1 MKRYFSFL
9 ILLGF
14 LVLPLTS
21 VAHVATV
28 STVQRTVIPA
38 PVVKNYQP
46 EKASLKLTVLKLGVK
61 DPAVA
66 LLQGFLLNRG
76 YNPGAIDGSFGK
88 ATENALKSF
97 QRDSSG
103 ELGVDGVAGPQTL
116 KYIESLP
123 LVTNSQLVA
132 GNTNANTNVSS
143 TNTQPIK
150 VTIPSLPNKVLS
162 RALTAPSLIPIS
174 ETNAVSTANKITAKP
189 KLATRSGFNNAGI
202 FVSASNNLNIS
213 GPGQANLNTNF
224 SSGTSTANA
233 KYVCGTK
240 DGVQSCFVVTLE
252 EAAQIEAGTLDVDQV
267 LLAKTGGSQS
277 GNCPS
282 FYVNEQ
288 GNPGVT
294 DQSWW
299 NAEGCE
305 ESNINLALSGE
316 NVCLDGIL
324 FNQKTGRATG
334 ATCNDGLVSKTKTNL
349 DRGAETCLT
358 GTTYNPLTGGLCG
371 NTLNTSV
378 YVEQPPLIC
387 ATGAKFNPFTGVA
400 CKPGSEIKPD
410 SFANTLA
417 GYAIRNLGSVTKGQE
432 GGDVNI
438 VQRVLANYGF
448 LEPKYQTGFSG
459 DITQAAVLNFQ
470 KSLGLQETGKVEGET
485 LSYMKAAIVADPN
498 LKNLTKVEQN
508 VSKAQAAEKISTLLA
523 KYPGGADIST
533 QTVDTSVSSSSPSI
547 TPTSFALLNPTTG
560 TDGPDTVGEVS
571 CRRITSTQW
580 APGNYFHVRGYIGT
594 NKLFYIPSNT
604 TAVNMP
610 KLKYTIPGETGPY
623 PEMKVLAGSGLSGLY
638 FSYVTKTGDGIPAGA
653 YPSLFHQ
660 ENKDIVFE
668 VTGTDKIFTLSE
680 DGKTRFSFDWTKL
693 NDPNLPTCVMP
704 SGGNGFRGIIRPDG
718 TVGGVTGGT
727 TGGGTPPPVPQCMDG
742 IDNDNDGKIDFPT
755 DPGCTS
761 AGDSTEN
768 TDGGGGGGT
777 ALCADGIDNDGDT
790 KIDFPADTGCTS
802 ATDTS
807 ESSEGGGTGGTIQDG
822 STSTFDE
829 AGAPCPTSAPCHF
842 WHCPSDPNTGQI
854 LQCNNW
860 TPLRWA
866 GSVPINFVI
875 ENNFTSPIFIEAL
888 DRVISDLN
896 LLPNLHFTIQPGN
909 GNCNGYMDQKR
920 IPVCQGNYGQVG
932 WSGVA
937 SMLPDFNNRLIR
949 TGSVELNT
957 TYLSTDINSDHAKAT
972 ANLVI
977 CQEILHVTGVL
988 HNDTPFSVEKK
999 TCMDYYTAPWNNQH
1013 PNGFDAE
1020 LLEIIYGTTSG
1031 GNGQKPSPTPSA
1043 NLSNKFNQVMSTIN
1057 TKDLTTW
1064 GVPTE
1069 STDGKIITHYEK
1081 PFVVDGK
1088 TYSIS
1093 RHLYP
1098 IPPQ

>member
-1 MKRYFSFL
+1 MASP
-9 ILLGF
+9 G
-14 LVLPLTS
+14 
-21 VAHVATV
+21 HVATV

-46 EKASLKLTVLKLGVK
+46 EKASLNLTVLKFGVK
-61 DPAVA
+61 DPAVS

-76 YNPGAIDGSFGK
+76 YNPGAIDGHFGK
-88 ATENALKSF
+88 MTEIAVKNL

-103 ELGVDGVAGPQTL
+103 ELKVDGVAGPQTL

-123 LVTNSQLVA
+123 LVTKSQLA
-132 GNTNANTNVSS
+132 TNNTNTNTNVSS
-143 TNTQPIK
+143 TNTQSTK
-150 VTIPSLPNKVLS
+150 VIIPSLPNKVLAK
-162 RALTAPSLIPIS
+162 ALTAPSLIPI
-174 ETNAVSTANKITAKP
+174 EQTMTGNTVTLKP
-189 KLATRSGFNNAGI
+189 KLVTRSGFSNAGI
-202 FVSASNNLNIS
+202 FVTASNNLNVS
-213 GPGQANLNTNF
+213 GPDQANLNTNF
-224 SSGTSTANA
+224 SSGTGTANS

-240 DGVQSCFVVTLE
+240 NGVQNCFVVTLA
-252 EAAQIEAGTLDVDQV
+252 EAAQIEAGTLDIDQV
-267 LLAKTGGSQS
+267 LASKSGGTGQS
-277 GNCPS
+277 GDCPS
-282 FYVNEQ
+282 FYVDEQ

-294 DQSWW
+294 DESWW
-299 NAEGCE
+299 NPEGCE
-305 ESNINLALSGE
+305 ESNINLALSGD
-316 NVCLDGIL
+316 NVCLNGVL
-324 FNQKTGRATG
+324 FNQKTGIATG
-334 ATCNDGLVSKTKTNL
+334 ATCTDGLVSKTKTNL
-349 DRGAETCLT
+349 DRGAETCLV
-358 GTTYNPLTGGLCG
+358 GTKYNPLTGALCG

-387 ATGAKFNPFTGVA
+387 ATGAKYNPFTGVA

-417 GYAIRNLGSVTKGQE
+417 GYAIRNLGSVVKGDK
-432 GGDVNI
+432 GGDANI

-448 LEPKYQTGFSG
+448 LEPKYQTGYSG

-470 KSLGLQETGKVEGET
+470 KSLGLKETGQVTGET
-485 LSYMKAAIVADPN
+485 LSYIKAAIVTDPN
-498 LKNLTKVEQN
+498 LKNLTKVNQS
-508 VSKAQAAEKISTLLA
+508 VSKAQSAEKISNLLS
-523 KYPGGADIST
+523 KYPGGADVST
-533 QTVDTSVSSSSPSI
+533 QTVDTSVSSS
-547 TPTSFALLNPTTG
+547 TPNINTTSFALLNPTTG

-604 TAVNMP
+604 TAANMP

-623 PEMKVLAGSGLSGLY
+623 PEMKLLAGSGLSGLY

-653 YPSLFHQ
+653 YPSLYHQ

-693 NDPNLPTCVMP
+693 NDPDLPTCAMP
-704 SGGNGFRGIIRPDG
+704 TYGNGFIGIIRPDG

-742 IDNDNDGKIDFPT
+742 IDNDNDGKADFPT

-761 AGDSTEN
+761 AGDNTEN
-768 TDGGGGGGT
+768 TDGGGGGGGT

-790 KIDFPADTGCTS
+790 KIDFPADPGCTS

-807 ESSEGGGTGGTIQDG
+807 ESSEGTGGGGGTIQDG

-842 WHCPSDPNTGQI
+842 WHCPSDPHTGQI

-866 GSVPINFVI
+866 GSLPIEFVI
-875 ENNFTSPIFIEAL
+875 ENNFSSPIFLNAL
-888 DRVISDLN
+888 DTVIDDLN
-896 LLPNLHFTIQPGN
+896 LLPNIHFTVVPGN
-909 GNCNGYMDQKR
+909 GNCEGIYAPDKHV
-920 IPVCQGNYGQVG
+920 PVCEAFVGQVG

-937 SMLPDFNNRLIR
+937 SMVPDFNNRQIL
-949 TGSVELNT
+949 TGDVMLNK
-957 TYLSTDINSDHAKAT
+957 TYLSTDINSDYAKAE
-972 ANLVI
+972 AKLVV
-977 CQEILHVTGVL
+977 CQEILHVTGIL
-988 HNDTPFSVEKK
+988 HNDTPFSVLKK
-999 TCMDYYTAPWNNQH
+999 TCMDYYTTPWENQH

-1020 LLEIIYGTTSG
+1020 LLEIIYDS
-1031 GNGQKPSPTPSA
+1031 NSGQKPAPI
-1043 NLSNKFNQVMSTIN
+1043 MSTN
-1057 TKDLTTW
+1057 LVNKLKQLYDSVDVKDRTTW
-1064 GVPTE
+1064 GIPTE
-1069 STDGKIITHYEK
+1069 STDDKVITHYEK
-1081 PFVVDGK
+1081 SIVVDGK
-1088 TYSIS
+1088 TYSLS

-1098 IPPQ
+1098 VLPKN